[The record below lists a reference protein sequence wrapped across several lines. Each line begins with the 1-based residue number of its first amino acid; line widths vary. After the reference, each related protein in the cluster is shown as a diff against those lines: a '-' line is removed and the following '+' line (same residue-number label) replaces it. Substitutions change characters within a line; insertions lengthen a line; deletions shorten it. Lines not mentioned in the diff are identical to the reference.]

1 MKIVFIKRFCYPSLH
16 VNQFASIKH
25 SGDKERL
32 ILNAYNEEIGNFQS
46 ENRD

>member
-1 MKIVFIKRFCYPSLH
+1 MTIFFIKRFCYPSLH
-16 VNQFASIKH
+16 VNQFASIKL
-25 SGDKERL
+25 SGDGERL